1 MMAASAS
8 QFKEPG
14 LKKNVGVENKLAS
27 KIKKRK
33 RDYDYIKYGF
43 SSQKLKIEQWAVCSM
58 DVLLF

>member
-43 SSQKLKIEQWAVCSM
+43 SSQKLKIEQ
-58 DVLLF
+58 